1 MQHCSPSK
9 ITSTGASTSTTVRVG
24 GRFPRL
30 GDSFVEAT
38 FPPGGFR
45 AQKCSGETLL
55 DVLEQQ
61 LKDPAAAVFSAVD
74 DATDVTY
81 DASAST
87 DHHHGSIFIE
97 DAAAQNSPHRRLGG
111 KAMTTGRGAMMAV
124 KSSLDYSLRTR
135 SLPEGT
141 SAEAAKVLIANAVQ
155 WACENS
161 ALVAMKQT
169 SCWTMD
175 AEKDDDLPRGPLG
188 IGDCTPPADSEK
200 RGKIFTKPAEHM
212 CGRSKDNMHM
222 TMKESEAFVRDLTN
236 DLATDIYA
244 TMRNSCPDLLE
255 LHSCLLP
262 QLREYAYPWPAA
274 ESEPAHAMAIIIPFR
289 GRPKELRKWVWWML
303 PILLRQAATA
313 VRNGKSPQRFG
324 VFIAVE
330 DKAPLWNKA
339 RLNNAAVAEIRKL
352 STAFDCFV
360 FADVDLVLQA
370 PAAALDKG
378 QCEIKCEA
386 QFPVHFSTLLR
397 GYSGP
402 YSKITTGVF
411 CNRGD
416 PRCRAPAYRGGQS
429 SGGVVGASLDQLHA
443 FNGWP
448 NSCWGWGNEDGVFDQ
463 RIKQKYGKY
472 EAPSEW
478 TVEEGNEECVWLH
491 LTDKESEIKG
501 QIVSREGDS
510 SCSASGKATG
520 LREVIDAEKKRGK
533 GEKLYALKDV
543 THIGG
548 KEHPLFTM
556 MTLDLFND

>member
-1 MQHCSPSK
+1 
-9 ITSTGASTSTTVRVG
+9 
-24 GRFPRL
+24 
-30 GDSFVEAT
+30 
-38 FPPGGFR
+38 
-45 AQKCSGETLL
+45 
-55 DVLEQQ
+55 
-61 LKDPAAAVFSAVD
+61 
-74 DATDVTY
+74 
-81 DASAST
+81 
-87 DHHHGSIFIE
+87 
-97 DAAAQNSPHRRLGG
+97 
-111 KAMTTGRGAMMAV
+111 
-124 KSSLDYSLRTR
+124 
-135 SLPEGT
+135 
-141 SAEAAKVLIANAVQ
+141 
-155 WACENS
+155 
-161 ALVAMKQT
+161 
-169 SCWTMD
+169 
-175 AEKDDDLPRGPLG
+175 
-188 IGDCTPPADSEK
+188 
-200 RGKIFTKPAEHM
+200 
-212 CGRSKDNMHM
+212 
-222 TMKESEAFVRDLTN
+222 
-236 DLATDIYA
+236 
-244 TMRNSCPDLLE
+244 
-255 LHSCLLP
+255 
-262 QLREYAYPWPAA
+262 
-274 ESEPAHAMAIIIPFR
+274 
-289 GRPKELRKWVWWML
+289 
-303 PILLRQAATA
+303 
-313 VRNGKSPQRFG
+313 
-324 VFIAVE
+324 
-330 DKAPLWNKA
+330 
-339 RLNNAAVAEIRKL
+339 LNNAAVAEIRKL